1 MNMGEQKTISALV
14 VGGEASAGPPLG
26 PALGPLGVN
35 VMSIVKEMND
45 ITKDYAGMRVPVKIT
60 VDTETKA
67 FTVDV
72 GIPTAS
78 ALIVKESQI
87 EKGSGSPK
95 LEQNGNLTVS
105 QLMKIAKTK
114 LSQSY
119 GMDAKSVAREVA
131 GSCVSMGVKIE
142 EKPPKEFLKELLD
155 GKWDRVMSEAKV
167 EEKVE
172 AKVEEKVEAKVEE
185 KVEAN

>member
-1 MNMGEQKTISALV
+1 
-14 VGGEASAGPPLG
+14 
-26 PALGPLGVN
+26 
-35 VMSIVKEMND
+35 
-45 ITKDYAGMRVPVKIT
+45 YAGMRVPVKIT

-172 AKVEEKVEAKVEE
+172 AKVEEKVEA
-185 KVEAN
+185 N